1 MTETTFTIDN
11 PQKVAGLYFPLC
23 SETGLKSC
31 ITPNLGGDSKI
42 DQNHFLLEPVSI
54 ENLNNNRSTRNFW
67 VETENGL
74 WSATGVSAPQ
84 EAARYT
90 EEETSRLE
98 AGILYHKMHRSNS
111 RMELSSEIL
120 SFVPYDGNYEVHQVT
135 IQNISD
141 RPRNVRFTTAI
152 PMYGRSADN
161 IRDHRHVTSLLNR
174 MEVTEYGVRNTP
186 TLSFDERGHQPGDS
200 VYYVEGVCEDG
211 SKPVECCGVLDDF
224 IGNGDLTWP
233 ESLVCHEEDIWQ
245 HAGEATDGQ
254 EVIGALRFAATILA
268 PQEKKTYII
277 VIGIASDAS
286 EIEQTRSRWM
296 GMESVA
302 SSLQATI
309 DHWAALAPIRIHT
322 ANPQFDFF
330 FTWVGVQPELRRIF
344 GCSFLPH
351 HDYGRGGRGWRDLW
365 QDCLALLI
373 MHPEQVRDMLI
384 ANFAGV
390 REDGTNA
397 TIIGEGL
404 GNFKAD
410 RNGISRVW
418 MDHGMWPWMTM
429 QLYIHQTGDEAIL
442 LEEQGYFESDKKGTL
457 LEHLILQNK
466 AAYAKRGEHGMLRL
480 LDADW
485 NDALDLAGERGESTA
500 FSNAYAA
507 NLISLGNEILHLA
520 QRYPDK
526 NINVAEGE
534 ELIAMG
540 RKLQEEIRAKEWL
553 TDGFFNSY
561 YDNDGNALAGGQ
573 MMLTGQVFA
582 IMGGTATEEQIASI
596 VTMADR
602 LLYDESCGGYRLNTN
617 FHEVKMNMGRQFGF
631 AYGEKEN
638 GAVFSHMAVMYANAL
653 YKRGHGKE
661 GYKALEALFRQSMNF
676 TVSHIYPGIPEYFG
690 RGGRGLYHYLT
701 GAASW
706 YLLTVVQE
714 MFGIKPVYGQLEIHP
729 QLMPEQFDDNGI
741 ASITLPW
748 QGAMRRITIHADGT
762 STMEEV

>member
-1 MTETTFTIDN
+1 METTFTIDH
-11 PQKVAGLYFPLC
+11 PERVAGLYFPLC

-31 ITPNLGGDSKI
+31 VTPNLGGDAKT
-42 DQNHFLLEPVSI
+42 DQNHFLLEPESI

-67 VETENGL
+67 VETNAGV
-74 WSATGVSAPQ
+74 WSATGVSAAQ
-84 EAARYT
+84 EAARFT
-90 EEETSRLE
+90 DEEESRLE
-98 AGILYHKMHRSNS
+98 AGILYHKLS
-111 RMELSSEIL
+111 RTNRKVGLGSEIL
-120 SFVPYDGNYEVHQVT
+120 SFVPYDGNYEIHQVT
-135 IQNISD
+135 IQNVSD
-141 RPRNVRFTTAI
+141 APQEMRFITAI

-174 MEVTEYGVRNTP
+174 MEVTTYGVHNTP

-200 VYYVEGVCEDG
+200 VYYVEGICEDG
-211 SKPVECCGVLDDF
+211 SAPVDCCGVLDDF
-224 IGNGDLTWP
+224 IGASDLTWP
-233 ESLVCHEEDIWQ
+233 ESLICHKEDIWQ
-245 HAGEATDGQ
+245 KAGERVDGQ
-254 EVIGALRFAATILA
+254 EVIGALRFAKVTLA
-268 PQEKKTYII
+268 PQEKKTYTI
-277 VIGIASDAS
+277 VIGIAADAS
-286 EIEQTRSRWM
+286 EIDTARSRWM
-296 GMESVA
+296 SMESVA
-302 SSLQATI
+302 SSLQATKE
-309 DHWAALAPIRIHT
+309 HWAALAPIRIHT

-373 MHPEQVRDMLI
+373 MHPEQVREMLI

-410 RNGISRVW
+410 RNGVSRVW

-442 LEEQGYFESDKKGTL
+442 LEEQGYFESEKRGSL

-466 AAYAKRGEHGMLRL
+466 AAYEKRGEHGMLRL

-507 NLISLGNEILHLA
+507 NLISLGKEILHLA
-520 QRYPDK
+520 ERYPDRG
-526 NINVAEGE
+526 INVAEGE

-561 YDNDGNALAGGQ
+561 YDNDGNTLAGGQ

-617 FHEVKMNMGRQFGF
+617 FHEVKLNMGRQFGF
-631 AYGEKEN
+631 AFGEKEN

-653 YKRGHGKE
+653 YRRGHGKE
-661 GYKALEALFRQSMNF
+661 GYKALDSLFRQSMNF

-714 MFGIKPVYGQLEIHP
+714 MFGVKPVYGQMEVHP
-729 QLMPEQFDDNGI
+729 QLLPEQFDSEGV

-748 QGAMRRITIHADGT
+748 QGKMCCITIHADGT
-762 STMEEV
+762 STMEEQ

>member
-1 MTETTFTIDN
+1 M
-11 PQKVAGLYFPLC
+11 
-23 SETGLKSC
+23 
-31 ITPNLGGDSKI
+31 
-42 DQNHFLLEPVSI
+42 
-54 ENLNNNRSTRNFW
+54 
-67 VETENGL
+67 
-74 WSATGVSAPQ
+74 
-84 EAARYT
+84 
-90 EEETSRLE
+90 
-98 AGILYHKMHRSNS
+98 
-111 RMELSSEIL
+111 
-120 SFVPYDGNYEVHQVT
+120 
-135 IQNISD
+135 
-141 RPRNVRFTTAI
+141 
-152 PMYGRSADN
+152 
-161 IRDHRHVTSLLNR
+161 
-174 MEVTEYGVRNTP
+174 
-186 TLSFDERGHQPGDS
+186 
-200 VYYVEGVCEDG
+200 
-211 SKPVECCGVLDDF
+211 
-224 IGNGDLTWP
+224 
-233 ESLVCHEEDIWQ
+233 
-245 HAGEATDGQ
+245 
-254 EVIGALRFAATILA
+254 
-268 PQEKKTYII
+268 
-277 VIGIASDAS
+277 
-286 EIEQTRSRWM
+286 
-296 GMESVA
+296 
-302 SSLQATI
+302 
-309 DHWAALAPIRIHT
+309 
-322 ANPQFDFF
+322 
-330 FTWVGVQPELRRIF
+330 
-344 GCSFLPH
+344 
-351 HDYGRGGRGWRDLW
+351 
-365 QDCLALLI
+365 
-373 MHPEQVRDMLI
+373 
-384 ANFAGV
+384 
-390 REDGTNA
+390 
-397 TIIGEGL
+397 
-404 GNFKAD
+404 
-410 RNGISRVW
+410 
-418 MDHGMWPWMTM
+418 
-429 QLYIHQTGDEAIL
+429 
-442 LEEQGYFESDKKGTL
+442 
-457 LEHLILQNK
+457 ILQNK

-507 NLISLGNEILHLA
+507 NLISLGKEILHLA

-540 RKLQEEIRAKEWL
+540 RRLQEEIRAKEWL

-714 MFGIKPVYGQLEIHP
+714 MFGVKPVYGQMEIHP
-729 QLMPEQFDDNGI
+729 QLLPEQFDSDGI

-762 STMEEV
+762 STMEEA

>member
-1 MTETTFTIDN
+1 METTFTIDN
-11 PQKVAGLYFPLC
+11 PEKVAGLYFPLC

-31 ITPNLGGDSKI
+31 ITPNLGGDAKI

-98 AGILYHKMHRSNS
+98 AGILYHKMSRSNS

-174 MEVTEYGVRNTP
+174 MEVTGYGVHNTP

-200 VYYVEGVCEDG
+200 VYYVEGICEDG
-211 SKPVECCGVLDDF
+211 SMPVDCCGVLDDF
-224 IGNGDLTWP
+224 TGSGDLTWP
-233 ESLVCHEEDIWQ
+233 ESLVCHKEDIWQ
-245 HAGEATDGQ
+245 HAGEATEGQ
-254 EVIGALRFAATILA
+254 EVIGALRFASTTLA
-268 PQEKKTYII
+268 PLEKKTYII

-296 GMESVA
+296 SMESVA

-390 REDGTNA
+390 RADGTNA

-442 LEEQGYFESDKKGTL
+442 LEEQGYFESDKRGTL

-466 AAYAKRGEHGMLRL
+466 AAYSKRGEHGMLRL

-507 NLISLGNEILHLA
+507 NLISLGKEILHLA
-520 QRYPDK
+520 ERYPEK
-526 NINVAEGE
+526 NINTAEGE

-714 MFGIKPVYGQLEIHP
+714 MFGVKPCYGQMEIHP
-729 QLMPEQFDDNGI
+729 QLMPEQFDSDGV

-748 QGAMRRITIHADGT
+748 QGAMRCITIHADGT
-762 STMEEV
+762 STMEEL